1 MILRLS
7 ERSEDR
13 NRFLASCWVMRRAAL
28 HHLVGARVLE
38 QRAGSADDVDAE
50 VLEEAAVLGGER
62 RLDQVVGN
70 LLERHGVVV
79 QDAALADLGAV
90 AVEELDGVLA
100 GVDLVLVE
108 LVSAGMARM

>member
-1 MILRLS
+1 
-7 ERSEDR
+7 
-13 NRFLASCWVMRRAAL
+13 MRRAAL

-38 QRAGSADDVDAE
+38 QGARGADDVDAE

-62 RLDQVVGN
+62 GLDQVVGD

-90 AVEELDGVLA
+90 AVEELDRVLA

-108 LVSAGMARM
+108 LVEGGDGQHVEHGEAAGAERQRLRRWPR